1 MCITTQRLPICVGYT
16 TFQKYSPGGVFWE
29 KFLIENEN
37 GFGWAQLPPKPFL
50 ISDYDNPPKPFPNHG
65 KQNNNKLL

>member
-1 MCITTQRLPICVGYT
+1 VHHYAAFVDLCQVHNIPKKCA
-16 TFQKYSPGGVFWE
+16 GGVFWE

-65 KQNNNKLL
+65 KQNKNKLL

>member
-1 MCITTQRLPICVGYT
+1 MGRGI
-16 TFQKYSPGGVFWE
+16 FWE

-65 KQNNNKLL
+65 KQNKNKLLQYA